1 MFIPHQPHLVVHC
14 RLFAGIAG
22 TLQAVLHFLTVLLG
36 VLYDNMPQDVGG
48 VSILIIIMEFSEV
61 LN

>member
-36 VLYDNMPQDVGG
+36 VLYDNMPQDGG
-48 VSILIIIMEFSEV
+48 RVHFNYHYGIQ
-61 LN
+61 